1 MRKDDERLAAPT
13 PGGDAFSEAPA
24 EARPLHGI
32 LFVPACLAVAVC
44 LLICTVWAVMR
55 VWL

>member
-13 PGGDAFSEAPA
+13 PGGDAFAGEPA
-24 EARPLHGI
+24 EVKPLHGI

-44 LLICTVWAVMR
+44 LLIFTVWAVMR
-55 VWL
+55 AWL